1 MKAFLLIAAALGLA
15 LGTGACE
22 RHSWDSTKRLFPPPE
37 EAETAEPADQADA
50 VDDAED
56 DAEAADGAGTADH
69 EPFADDGERDAAVLP
84 Q

>member
-50 VDDAED
+50 VDDAE
-56 DAEAADGAGTADH
+56 AADDAGTADH
-69 EPFADDGERDAAVLP
+69 EPSADDGERDAAVLP